1 MVVNCLGIKL
11 KPENM
16 NNMKCLLLSAALL
29 LTAGIFPVLSQIDE
43 EKLSQG
49 ISHRGDPPFL
59 LESGWIALLNGENME
74 GWEYVPNSGEG
85 GWTAT
90 PAVIWNESDE
100 SAPLKGAYV
109 SGDRIVNTIEAPKK
123 VSSDLVSTRKFG
135 DMEIYLEF
143 LVSARSNSGVYVH
156 GLYEVQVLSS
166 HGKES
171 LPPTHICGSIYD
183 YDKQVDGK
191 WVGGVA
197 PLVRAERPAGQW
209 QSFHIHF
216 QAPRFDNEG
225 IKISNA
231 KFIRVLHN
239 GILIQEN
246 VERKAMTRAGMKIAE
261 ASENPIM
268 LQGNHGPIAYRN
280 IYIRP
285 LPDTQSTE

>member
-1 MVVNCLGIKL
+1 MMKT
-11 KPENM
+11 K
-16 NNMKCLLLSAALL
+16 KCLLMCAALL
-29 LTAGIFPVLSQIDE
+29 YAAGILPVLCQMDE
-43 EKLSQG
+43 EKTSNG
-49 ISHRGDPPFL
+49 ITHRGDPPYL
-59 LESGWIALLNGENME
+59 LGSGWIPLLNGVNMD

-90 PAVIWNESDE
+90 PAVIWDESDE
-100 SAPLKGAYV
+100 TAPLKGAYV

-123 VSSDLVSTRKFG
+123 VPSDIVSKRKFG

-143 LVSARSNSGVYVH
+143 LVSAKSNSGVYVH
-156 GLYEVQVLSS
+156 GIYEVQVLSS
-166 HGKES
+166 YGKES
-171 LPPTHICGSIYD
+171 VPPTSICGSIYD

-191 WVGGVA
+191 YVGAVA

-216 QAPRFDNEG
+216 QAPRFDSEEN
-225 IKISNA
+225 KISNA

-246 VERKAMTRAGMKIAE
+246 VERKAMTRAGMKIPE
-261 ASENPIM
+261 AAENPIM

-280 IYIRP
+280 IYVRS
-285 LPDTQSTE
+285 LPDPQGKE

>member
-1 MVVNCLGIKL
+1 MSVAVLMLTVGIL
-11 KPENM
+11 PAPGQ
-16 NNMKCLLLSAALL
+16 SV
-29 LTAGIFPVLSQIDE
+29 AGKSSE
-43 EKLSQG
+43 G
-49 ISHRGDPPFL
+49 IVHRGDPPFL
-59 LESGWIALLNGENME
+59 LESGWIPLFNGENME

-90 PAVIWNESDE
+90 PAVIWDESDE
-100 SAPLKGAYV
+100 AAPLKGAYV

-123 VSSDLVSTRKFG
+123 TASDLVSTRKFG

-143 LVSARSNSGVYVH
+143 LVADRSNSGVYVH

-166 HGKES
+166 YGKES

-183 YDKQVDGK
+183 FDRQVDGK

-197 PLVRAERPAGQW
+197 PLVRAERPSGQW

-216 QAPRFDNEG
+216 QAPRFDDEG
-225 IKISNA
+225 NKVSNA

-246 VERKAMTRAGMKIAE
+246 VERKAMTRAGMKIPE
-261 ASENPIM
+261 AAENPIM

-280 IYIRP
+280 IYVRP
-285 LPDTQSTE
+285 LPDPTRQ

>member
-1 MVVNCLGIKL
+1 
-11 KPENM
+11 
-16 NNMKCLLLSAALL
+16 MKCILMSAALL
-29 LTAGIFPVLSQIDE
+29 YAAGILPGLSQNE
-43 EKLSQG
+43 AEKSSLE
-49 ISHRGDPPFL
+49 ITHRGDPPYL
-59 LESGWIALLNGENME
+59 LESGWIPLLNGKNMD
-74 GWEYVPNSGEG
+74 GWEYVPNSGQG

-90 PAVIWNESDE
+90 PAVIWDESDE
-100 SAPLKGAYV
+100 TAPLKGAYV

-123 VSSDLVSTRKFG
+123 VPSDIVSTRKFG

-143 LVSARSNSGVYVH
+143 LVSGKSNSGVYVH
-156 GLYEVQVLSS
+156 GIYEVQVLSS
-166 HGKES
+166 YGKES
-171 LPPTHICGSIYD
+171 VPPTNICGSIYD
-183 YDKQVDGK
+183 YDKQVDGEY
-191 WVGGVA
+191 VGAVA

-216 QAPRFDNEG
+216 QAPRFDSEG
-225 IKISNA
+225 NKISNA

-246 VERKAMTRAGMKIAE
+246 VERKAMTRAGMKIPE

-285 LPDTQSTE
+285 LPDPQNKE

>member
-1 MVVNCLGIKL
+1 MKRI
-11 KPENM
+11 
-16 NNMKCLLLSAALL
+16 KCLLMSAALL
-29 LTAGIFPVLSQIDE
+29 LAAGILPVLSQMDE
-43 EKLSQG
+43 EKTTQG
-49 ISHRGDPPFL
+49 ITHLGDPPYL
-59 LESGWIALLNGENME
+59 LGSGWIPLLNGENME
-74 GWEYVPNSGEG
+74 GWEYVPNSGQG

-123 VSSDLVSTRKFG
+123 VPSDIVSTRKFG

-143 LVSARSNSGVYVH
+143 LVSGKSNSGVYVH

-166 HGKES
+166 YGKES
-171 LPPTHICGSIYD
+171 VPPTSICGSIYD
-183 YDKQVDGK
+183 YHKQVDGK
-191 WVGGVA
+191 YVGAVA
-197 PLVRAERPAGQW
+197 PLVRAERPAGHW

-216 QAPRFDNEG
+216 QAPRFDKEG
-225 IKISNA
+225 NKISNA

-246 VERKAMTRAGMKIAE
+246 VERKAMTRAGMKIPE
-261 ASENPIM
+261 ASENPLM

-285 LPDTQSTE
+285 LPDPQRKQ